1 MLQRAIAWMK
11 REWLVA
17 LGIIAVILGGLVDI
31 LDQLDAIDI
40 SPVINA
46 VVREDHAALALAL
59 LGVFK
64 IVLRVTYG
72 GISWLLVRYKGQE
85 DE

>member
-1 MLQRAIAWMK
+1 MK

-64 IVLRVTYG
+64 IVLRVAYG